1 MQANSENMRRM
12 LAALKALTAYA
23 SHQGRRGAP
32 MRGDPDDMQP
42 MITDLLTDLRHY
54 CTANGV
60 DFDKHLRRSAEHFNA
75 EIAP

>member
-1 MQANSENMRRM
+1 MQANSEDMRRM
-12 LAALKALTAYA
+12 LAALKALMAYA

-32 MRGDPDDMQP
+32 MRGDPDDMQC

-54 CTANGV
+54 CAANGV